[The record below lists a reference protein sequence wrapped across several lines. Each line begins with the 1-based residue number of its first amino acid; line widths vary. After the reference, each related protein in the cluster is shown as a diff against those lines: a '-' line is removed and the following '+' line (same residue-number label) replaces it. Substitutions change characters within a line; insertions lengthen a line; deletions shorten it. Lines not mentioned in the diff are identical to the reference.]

1 MVLTD
6 GQIEYLAHLAKR
18 LGRPE
23 AEVLDEALERG
34 LWELRLDQAVEV
46 WEQRGTAQQAAEAGD
61 MRVIDFYEHM
71 GDRNVPMI
79 GPEGAD
85 ELPDQVQRLRELERR
100 FDDSDKALS
109 LGRGPVVLDT
119 SFWTAA
125 HRARVLA
132 ECLAR

>member
-1 MVLTD
+1 MGERRVVLTD
-6 GQIEYLAHLAKR
+6 RQIEYLAHLAKR
-18 LGRPE
+18 MGRPE
-23 AEVLDEALERG
+23 AEVLEEALERG

-85 ELPDQVQRLRELERR
+85 ELPDRVRKLSEIFR
-100 FDDSDKALS
+100 KAEEDPPQ
-109 LGRGPVVLDT
+109 G
-119 SFWTAA
+119 
-125 HRARVLA
+125 
-132 ECLAR
+132 

>member
-1 MVLTD
+1 MGERRVVLTD
-6 GQIEYLAHLAKR
+6 RQLRYVAHLAKR

-23 AEVLDEALERG
+23 AEVLEAALERG

-46 WEQRGTAQQAAEAGD
+46 WEQRGTAQQAADAGD

-85 ELPDQVQRLRELERR
+85 ELPDRVRKLGEIFRR
-100 FDDSDKALS
+100 
-109 LGRGPVVLDT
+109 
-119 SFWTAA
+119 
-125 HRARVLA
+125 A
-132 ECLAR
+132 EEDPPQG